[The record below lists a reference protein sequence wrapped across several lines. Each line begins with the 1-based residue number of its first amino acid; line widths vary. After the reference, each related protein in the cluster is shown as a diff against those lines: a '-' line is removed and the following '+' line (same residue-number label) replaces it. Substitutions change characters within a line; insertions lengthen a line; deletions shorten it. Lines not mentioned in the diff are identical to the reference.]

1 MPMLDFTKE
10 IKLERQWKKIYL
22 IAKFFVYLIFII
34 SLIYLTLRVLFPKAD
49 FGFFFR
55 AAGALKNTI
64 ISPRLEDGGAAA
76 QGKLGK
82 KEKMIFDSAVI
93 GNFSNLKIE
102 IILESGSN
110 PVVNG
115 IISAKKSYQAFFY
128 PLGDPMGFKEGE
140 LLKTPDNYYII
151 SGGKRRKFDSPQ
163 IAKYLGYNPS
173 SFSDT
178 NEMEL
183 QFNGEGKN
191 ISDDKNYPEGSLFR
205 VDDDYYQLKNEK
217 LYKFVSARAYLTN
230 YEINQAIQKNP
241 DFLEKYPV
249 ADEFLGFADGTLV
262 SYADS
267 AYIISG
273 NKKIPIDSEFTFN
286 SMGYSWDD
294 VIPAS
299 GEEIGIYEKT
309 KIFTIFQPQPD
320 GTIFLARNTED
331 YYYIK
336 GGRKRLIPSVSIL
349 KSYLKK
355 SPIIAEKEGLVTKN
369 LCHLEKRF
377 GISKKYFCNMSLEGI
392 SLFTGND
399 YQLTF
404 SNDSDIQIK
413 EISVSFERKLNWPN
427 LKGALSEIKKRLIQK
442 YYGER
447 KN

>member
-1 MPMLDFTKE
+1 MLDFTKE
-10 IKLERQWKKIYL
+10 IKLERHWKKIYL
-22 IAKFFVYLIFII
+22 VAKSVVYLIFII
-34 SLIYLTLRVLFPKAD
+34 SLIYLMWRVLFPKAD

-55 AAGALKNTI
+55 TAGALKNTI
-64 ISPRLEDGGAAA
+64 ISPRLEDGDAIK

-82 KEKMIFDSAVI
+82 KDKLIFDSAVI

-102 IILESGSN
+102 ITLEDGSD
-110 PVVNG
+110 PIVNG
-115 IISAKKSYQAFFY
+115 VVSAKKSYQAFFY

-140 LLKTPDNYYII
+140 LLKTPDNYYVI
-151 SGGKRRKFDSPQ
+151 SGSKRGKFDSLQ
-163 IAKYLGYNPS
+163 IVKNFGYNPF
-173 SFSDT
+173 SFREI
-178 NEMEL
+178 NEKEL

-217 LYKFVSARAYLTN
+217 LYKFVSSRAYLTN
-230 YEINQAIQKNP
+230 YETNLAIQKNL

-273 NKKIPIDSEFTFN
+273 NKKIPIDSELTFN

-309 KIFTIFQPQPD
+309 KIFTVFQPQSD
-320 GTIFLARNTED
+320 GTIFLARNTEE

-336 GGRKRLIPSVSIL
+336 EGRKHLIPSASVLNSH
-349 KSYLKK
+349 LKK
-355 SPIIAEKEGLVTKN
+355 SPIIVEKEGLVTKN

-377 GISKKYFCNMSLEGI
+377 GISKKYFCNMSIEGI
-392 SLFTGND
+392 RLFTGND

-413 EISVSFERKLNWPN
+413 EISVSFERKLNWSN

-442 YYGER
+442 YYGE
-447 KN
+447 